1 MTFEGAGGE
10 AGGAGGAQRCKR
22 CSDAGDGGN
31 EGHLLLR
38 LRAVR
43 VAEAD
48 GIDACV
54 VAPFVLGW
62 VLLRMD
68 LLSALCVLCVLRTRT
83 PPYALMMHAFVG
95 RVEGKRAL
103 HLPLGGIDVV
113 A

>member
-1 MTFEGAGGE
+1 MEGG
-10 AGGAGGAQRCKR
+10 
-22 CSDAGDGGN
+22 S

-48 GIDACV
+48 GVDACSSAV
-54 VAPFVLGW
+54 GAW
-62 VLLRMD
+62 VGALAYGTVECPVRAVCARTPLLR
-68 LLSALCVLCVLRTRT
+68 ALIVF
-83 PPYALMMHAFVG
+83 AFVG

-103 HLPLGGIDVV
+103 HLPLRGIHVV